1 MKKLTLKIIPLS
13 IIVIALI
20 IIGSCNKNFNNA
32 ADQSQQPQ
40 NLNEISVSNDFDW
53 NTSRNIELTIKATIG
68 QIITISS
75 VDQEIRYHRGIFKG
89 DTEYQL
95 TLNIPNTVTSL
106 RVNNQTVNIS
116 SNKII
121 CNLDK

>member
-1 MKKLTLKIIPLS
+1 MKKLTLKIIPLF

-20 IIGSCNKNFNNA
+20 IIGSCNKSFNNA
-32 ADQSQQPQ
+32 ADQSKQSQ
-40 NLNEISVSNDFDW
+40 NLNEISISNDFDW
-53 NTSRNIELTIKATIG
+53 NTSRNIELTIKATTG

-75 VDQEIRYHRGIFKG
+75 VDQEIRYHRGIFKEG
-89 DTEYQL
+89 TEYKL

-106 RVNNQTVNIS
+106 RINNQTVDIS

-121 CNLDK
+121 CSLDN